1 MTATDTTV
9 VKGHLI
15 EILNNDKTY
24 VEGETV
30 VYFANSLHEPA
41 CEVDSEY
48 YVIFKSKNGVIR
60 KYKTLFGCY
69 HLNTDLRIAH
79 FMGQPKLKAVKV
91 SS

>member
-1 MTATDTTV
+1 MKCTSKHIFKTGNTAYTHDCDDTTV

-48 YVIFKSKNGVIR
+48 YVIFKSK
-60 KYKTLFGCY
+60 KMELYE
-69 HLNTDLRIAH
+69 NTKPYLDAII
-79 FMGQPKLKAVKV
+79 
-91 SS
+91 

>member
-1 MTATDTTV
+1 MKMKCTSKHIFKTGGKYGIHTHDCDEYTTV

-15 EILNNDKTY
+15 EILNDKTY

-48 YVIFKSKNGVIR
+48 YVIFKSKKGSYT
-60 KYKTLFGCY
+60 K
-69 HLNTDLRIAH
+69 NTKPYLDAII
-79 FMGQPKLKAVKV
+79 
-91 SS
+91 

>member
-1 MTATDTTV
+1 L
-9 VKGHLI
+9 GHLI

-48 YVIFKSKNGVIR
+48 YVIFKKSKNGVI
-60 KYKTLFGCY
+60 
-69 HLNTDLRIAH
+69 
-79 FMGQPKLKAVKV
+79 
-91 SS
+91 